1 MYSKITGFIDSLN
14 EYLGASIDKE
24 VRSPSDIDDTFYPDS
39 ASQYAMNFTLP
50 NTTANVA
57 SGESFIVTLTKDDKN
72 LSTPS
77 HLVNTEF
84 ELTVTHNEEELS
96 KTVTATFEPDIS
108 TFTVSYNIAESEGTV
123 VQTGRPLEYDQ
134 DGDGNPDATF
144 NSGSLCDGDLA
155 GSSFNEDYI
164 FNLSSCDSNGDC
176 ILTLYSPEEGSF
188 PGRDFNVESSN
199 ISIDFDE
206 GEPTLA
212 DDPVELNGRE
222 YRVFIGGTESINV
235 SVDRNT
241 LALTG
246 TLIDDDIWTWELDD
260 DELICTYTKTITGT
274 PISCTSSGPANC
286 GVIGIP

>member
-1 MYSKITGFIDSLN
+1 MS
-14 EYLGASIDKE
+14 
-24 VRSPSDIDDTFYPDS
+24 
-39 ASQYAMNFTLP
+39 
-50 NTTANVA
+50 

-77 HLVNTEF
+77 HLVDTEF
-84 ELTVTHNEEELS
+84 ELTVTHNQEELS
-96 KTVTATFEPDIS
+96 KTVTATFEPDTSI
-108 TFTVSYNIAESEGTV
+108 FTVSYNIAESEGTV
-123 VQTGRPLEYDQ
+123 VRTGRPLEYDQ
-134 DGDGNPDATF
+134 DGDGNPDASV

-188 PGRDFNVESSN
+188 PGRYFNVESSN

-206 GEPTLA
+206 GEPALA
-212 DDPVELNGRE
+212 DDPVEVNGRE

-246 TLIDDDIWTWELDD
+246 MLIDDDIWTWELDD
-260 DELICTYTKTITGT
+260 DELTCTYTKKITGT

-286 GVIGIP
+286 GVIGSP